1 MLVKTPTWAV
11 VIHVGENT
19 NMGCG
24 GIDVGE
30 NTNMGYNDL
39 FEICD

>member
-11 VIHVGENT
+11 EAVHVGENT

-30 NTNMGYNDL
+30 NTNMG
-39 FEICD
+39 CGGGSCW